1 MKIKISF
8 ILLSVLSISLGSPC
22 NEEPFCATFDRKSL
36 VNFCATFLKI
46 PCPHTCGKCAAD
58 SLRDKFLPKFD
69 VNGDG
74 KILVDEAQKAINT
87 LKINPDDA
95 LITEIKDLVFD
106 SKRLLTDLYSFLD
119 ANKNSKLTL
128 TEVLHGSMK
137 LFDNF
142 GVHIKPKFALIVGYI
157 SEIIRVFAPQDILVP
172 NIGEIVDK
180 MTKELQSFPHGMTAL
195 SKLQNLSRTG
205 MDFERLIKT
214 QGFSY
219 SIDVRLLTWGVLRY
233 MDKNLDMHVS
243 PHEFAN
249 AIIEKLSFFGFKIDS
264 ELSNNLDAFED
275 MMVKS
280 NHVLLEK
287 YGVIDA
293 AQRKRVI
300 FLFIFI

>member
-1 MKIKISF
+1 
-8 ILLSVLSISLGSPC
+8 
-22 NEEPFCATFDRKSL
+22 
-36 VNFCATFLKI
+36 
-46 PCPHTCGKCAAD
+46 
-58 SLRDKFLPKFD
+58 
-69 VNGDG
+69 
-74 KILVDEAQKAINT
+74 
-87 LKINPDDA
+87 
-95 LITEIKDLVFD
+95 
-106 SKRLLTDLYSFLD
+106 
-119 ANKNSKLTL
+119 
-128 TEVLHGSMK
+128 
-137 LFDNF
+137 
-142 GVHIKPKFALIVGYI
+142 
-157 SEIIRVFAPQDILVP
+157 
-172 NIGEIVDK
+172 

-300 FLFIFI
+300 FLFFFI